1 MKILWPGCHPLKHVV
16 WWAQR
21 WQTSRRWNDGCAEG
35 KIPATAVQPLR
46 FWDWL
51 PGRGS
56 WAESSS
62 LQGREKVA
70 PGWGVSSMT
79 GKSRTRGILT
89 SGHCTG
95 GNPGKWLFLYFLSF
109 GNSVPPWSHALFVK
123 GWSWEQS
130 WDTLPGL
137 LGSESGSQDFHPCI
151 RTTTCSPTTVTYWYL
166 SRHQFPGPQIRGENW

>member
-1 MKILWPGCHPLKHVV
+1 MKIQWPGCQPLKHVV

-21 WQTSRRWNDGCAEG
+21 WQTSRRWSDGCAEG

-56 WAESSS
+56 GAESSS

-79 GKSRTRGILT
+79 GKGRAWGILR

-95 GNPGKWLFLYFLSF
+95 GNPGKCCTYIS
-109 GNSVPPWSHALFVK
+109 SHLETV
-123 GWSWEQS
+123 SH
-130 WDTLPGL
+130 PGL
-137 LGSESGSQDFHPCI
+137 TRLVCGGMELRTELRHSSWASGIWIWISRFFFIPASGPPHAVQPQWLIDA
-151 RTTTCSPTTVTYWYL
+151 SPGTSFLVYK
-166 SRHQFPGPQIRGENW
+166 